1 MTSLA
6 LFLPKNTHSLET
18 ERKKARRT
26 DEEVSVRRS
35 FECSVKYAMRSAR
48 ETSKRAEESDVEDD
62 GSASGSAVGRAPE
75 ERRAAAM
82 SRNLEAESAREER
95 QEA

>member
-1 MTSLA
+1 MPSKIWPTSGLRA
-6 LFLPKNTHSLET
+6 WGSGSPIS
-18 ERKKARRT
+18 
-26 DEEVSVRRS
+26 SI
-35 FECSVKYAMRSAR
+35 R
-48 ETSKRAEESDVEDD
+48 ETSKRAEESEVEDE